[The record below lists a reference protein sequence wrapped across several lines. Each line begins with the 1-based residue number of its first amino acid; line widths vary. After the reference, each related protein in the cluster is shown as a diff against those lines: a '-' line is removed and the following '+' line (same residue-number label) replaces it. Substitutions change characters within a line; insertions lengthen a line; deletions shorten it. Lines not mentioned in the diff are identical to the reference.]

1 MEEENIEK
9 QQEADVAA
17 VKAEQY
23 NKPKDVRLPL
33 PGSLQEAVQI
43 AQESDLVRK
52 YVPGTCLRAYTRRT
66 SR

>member
-1 MEEENIEK
+1 MNGID
-9 QQEADVAA
+9 QHLTLPSPLDINLYTADPVLMRGL
-17 VKAEQY
+17 EQ
-23 NKPKDVRLPL
+23 L